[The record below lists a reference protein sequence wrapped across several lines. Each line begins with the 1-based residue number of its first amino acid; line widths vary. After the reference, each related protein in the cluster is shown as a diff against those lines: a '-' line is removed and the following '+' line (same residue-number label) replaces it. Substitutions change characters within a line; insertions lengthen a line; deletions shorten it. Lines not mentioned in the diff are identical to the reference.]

1 MNKRE
6 AIRLIM
12 DGKKIRKNAWDKGQ
26 YIYISDFDI
35 IKDENDERYNINNS
49 TGVNWE
55 IYEEPKKKVTM
66 YKWAYFNRI
75 DKIWIEVAP
84 FFETEKEFMSYIE
97 ENLVVKRLDYT
108 ATEFEAIE
116 Q

>member
-1 MNKRE
+1 MNKSE
-6 AIRLIM
+6 AIKLMI
-12 DGKKIRKNAWDKGQ
+12 DGKKVSNNIWVEDC
-26 YIYISDFDI
+26 YLY
-35 IKDENDERYNINNS
+35 IKDDVFKDDGGSSYDINK
-49 TGVNWE
+49 TPKDGWKL
-55 IYEEPKKKVTM
+55 YEEPKKKVTM

-75 DKIWIEVAP
+75 DKIWIEVTP
-84 FFETEKEFMSYIE
+84 FFETEKEFMRYIWE